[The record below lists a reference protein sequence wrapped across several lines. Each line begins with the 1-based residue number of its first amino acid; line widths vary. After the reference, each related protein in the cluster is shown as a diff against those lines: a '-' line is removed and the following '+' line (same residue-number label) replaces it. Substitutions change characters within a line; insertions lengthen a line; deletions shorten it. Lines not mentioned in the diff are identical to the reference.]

1 MSTNYG
7 RSACKDAVWRK
18 GKKIAGKNPDE
29 YRKCVL
35 SGKVIRYSHYGNNKS
50 RYNWDIDHIISINQ
64 NGPDDLWNLQP
75 VYASKNRSMGASLKE
90 KPGVMELMFDAMRQK
105 RGIDNHTKMTF
116 RWDNSIIGKLF
127 WVKASPITVPQIANI
142 VSYNK
147 TSVQVFW
154 EAAGWET
161 TLPLDSSLFEP
172 ISEEGRSKRRCQSQ
186 SQLHIIN
193 IYVKNKKTK
202 N

>member
-1 MSTNYG
+1 MSTNSTNYG
-7 RSACKDAVWRK
+7 RSGCKDAVWRK
-18 GKKIAGKNPDE
+18 GSKIVGKNPDE

-50 RYNWDIDHIISINQ
+50 RYNWDIDHIVPKSRNGSDHIS
-64 NGPDDLWNLQP
+64 NLQP
-75 VYASKNRSMGASLKE
+75 VSASKNRSIGCSLSE
-90 KPGVMELMFDAMRQK
+90 KPAVMIRMFDAMRVK
-105 RGIDNHTKMTF
+105 RGIDNHTKLTF
-116 RWDNSIIGKLF
+116 RWDNSIIGKPF
-127 WVKASPITVPQIANI
+127 WVKASPITMPQIASI

-172 ISEEGRSKRRCQSQ
+172 ISEEGRSKRRVNRNFIS
-186 SQLHIIN
+186 
-193 IYVKNKKTK
+193 
-202 N
+202 